1 MFRTMFVVAAAWAMA
16 ACSTTS
22 SESPPPAAGPV
33 ASAVADSATPKREV
47 VCRKVQK
54 TGTRMRTRLC
64 LYPEQWETLSD
75 NAAQALDEVQRR
87 AVHNTD
93 MPGKGG

>member
-1 MFRTMFVVAAAWAMA
+1 MLRTVFVVATAWAAA
-16 ACSTTS
+16 ACSS
-22 SESPPPAAGPV
+22 AANQSPAPTPEPV

-47 VCRKVQK
+47 VCRKIQK

-64 LYPEQWETLSD
+64 LYPEQWNTLSE
-75 NAAQALDEVQRR
+75 NAEQAVDEIQRR